1 MMKMKRIN
9 ALLLAA
15 AIAFSMSAC
24 RNTSSGIEPGGSE
37 PTATTAAPTPL
48 DILKTANQ
56 SWGEDAGIDA
66 DVTAA
71 ISQSAQGVTMDI
83 GLEGNVK
90 VDVTEGKPQM
100 AMDMSMTML
109 GETVNLSVYVDS
121 EYAYINAAG
130 VKTKSPVGDTDSGE
144 NPFEELEKM
153 DLSDLEKLLLDS
165 SVTEENGRQKLSFT
179 ISGSSLIEK
188 AKDLLGGKLEDLGG
202 FLPVD
207 DPDVSGMNME
217 CSDILLTCEIN
228 ADGYF
233 DTLAADMAIIMKGEG
248 ESALDPASKTEINA
262 KTSINFQMKFNNPGQ
277 KVTVTPPADLDEYT
291 EEPEIPEDTELYWE
305 AMEAVLSELY
315 TDEGE
320 PVKNYDEVYNRLCG
334 EYGEETVQSIIDTY
348 VTPYLNA
355 T

>member
-1 MMKMKRIN
+1 MMKMKRIS
-9 ALLLAA
+9 ALLLAT
-15 AIAFSMSAC
+15 AIAVSMSAC
-24 RNTSSGIEPGGSE
+24 RNASSGIEPGGSE

-66 DVTAA
+66 DVTATL
-71 ISQSAQGVTMDI
+71 SQSAQGVTMDI

-100 AMDMSMTML
+100 AMDMSLAML
-109 GETVNLSVYVDS
+109 GETMNLSVYMDS
-121 EYAYINAAG
+121 EYTYTNAAG

-153 DLSDLEKLLLDS
+153 ELSDLEKLLLDS
-165 SVTEENGRQKLSFT
+165 SVAEENGRRKLSFT
-179 ISGSSLIEK
+179 ISGSSLIEQ
-188 AKDLLGGKLEDLGG
+188 AKELLGGKLEELGG
-202 FLPVD
+202 SLSMNGLD
-207 DPDVSGMNME
+207 ASGMNME
-217 CSDILLTCEIN
+217 CSDIILTCEIN
-228 ADGYF
+228 ADGYL
-233 DTLAADMAIIMKGEG
+233 DTVAADMALIMKGEG

-262 KTSINFQMKFNNPGQ
+262 KTSLHFQMKLNNPGQ

-291 EEPEIPEDTELYWE
+291 ESSQILEDPELYLE
-305 AMEAVLSELY
+305 AVEAVLSELY